1 MNNKTKTI
9 PEKHLLN
16 IFDDII
22 TPPKKL
28 IIIFQFLKN

>member
-22 TPPKKL
+22 TPPKS
-28 IIIFQFLKN
+28 